1 MTLMT
6 STGFLEHPMRGRTKE
21 VGWIHDDLT
30 TTFYIR
36 GPENKGLPLSVS
48 LLEGPRLT
56 YSKNDKNDVD
66 VDYR

>member
-1 MTLMT
+1 
-6 STGFLEHPMRGRTKE
+6 MRGRTKE